1 MSTASRFVVR
11 SLGDTDRDW
20 VIRFTK
26 EHWGADYVV
35 AHGVVYH
42 PHELSGFAAVDPS
55 GHIVGLVTYSV
66 QQGECEVVTLNS
78 VSQGVGVGTALLDAV
93 KAVALKTE
101 CSRLWLITTN
111 DNLQALGFYQRRGY
125 ELVAVHRGAL
135 EHSRRLKPS
144 LPLVSADGIPMRDE
158 IELEYRI
165 NKTAQHAPEAARLLR
180 PQP

>member
-1 MSTASRFVVR
+1 LSTASRFVVR
-11 SLGDTDRDW
+11 SLEDTDRDW

-66 QQGECEVVTLNS
+66 QRSECEIVTLNS
-78 VSQGVGVGTALLDAV
+78 VSQGVGVGTALLNAV
-93 KAVALKTE
+93 KAVALKAR

-111 DNLQALGFYQRRGY
+111 DNLRALGFYQRRGY
-125 ELVAVHRGAL
+125 ELVAVHRGAVDF
-135 EHSRRLKPS
+135 SRKLKPS
-144 LPLVSADGIPMRDE
+144 IPLVSPDGIPMRDE

-165 NKTAQHAPEAARLLR
+165 NETVQHD
-180 PQP
+180 

>member
-1 MSTASRFVVR
+1 MSIVCSFVVR
-11 SLGDTDRDW
+11 ALEDSDRDW
-20 VIRFTK
+20 VVQFAK

-35 AHGVVYH
+35 AHGAIYH
-42 PHELSGFAAVDPS
+42 PHELSGFVAVHPS
-55 GHIVGLVTYSV
+55 GHNVGLVTYSV
-66 QQGECEVVTLNS
+66 QHRECEVITLNS

-93 KAVALKTE
+93 KAVALKTG

-165 NKTAQHAPEAARLLR
+165 NETA
-180 PQP
+180 